1 MYIEFTISGDLAGLV
16 TMQGT
21 TINED
26 FDDEI
31 KKVPQKLY
39 VPVHKSVE
47 WGSFNGRKSSCLA
60 MLIIKGAKNATGRD
74 MCTISRYIMKICLP
88 NP

>member
-1 MYIEFTISGDLAGLV
+1 M
-16 TMQGT
+16 
-21 TINED
+21 NED

-39 VPVHKSVE
+39 IPVQKSVE
-47 WGSFNGRKSSCLA
+47 WGSINGSKNSCLSA
-60 MLIIKGAKNATGRD
+60 LIIIGTKNATGRD
-74 MCTISRYIMKICLP
+74 MCTISRYIMKISLS